1 MTIIK
6 QLLTTLAV
14 ALLSMLLIGGYGIW
28 QLNQA
33 QLRFHLVQTNTLPS
47 MKAMAMAQAALTDSR
62 VNAAK
67 MMYAPT
73 ASDRNDAMTALTAA
87 DQRFDATMT
96 DYAANDISDNVDRAR
111 LEADK
116 TAMANYRTARDL
128 AINEAKAGNM
138 SQAIDQLLVKAR
150 PAAEALT
157 LALKNHDQY
166 NAEQAAQINREND
179 QGYSQSLMLMFGC
192 IVAAFVISGLLAAHL
207 FSVIRGGLSNIQ
219 GTLEQVNHSLDFTQ
233 RAPIMRMDEIGRTA
247 SAFNSLLERL
257 QHSLKSLHGGAQEV
271 ASAAHQLALG
281 ASQVSTAAAE
291 QSEAAANMAATV
303 EQMTVSVNHVAE
315 QARQTHQG
323 AAESG
328 KLVEDGSNIIDQTI
342 HDIREISAV
351 VKASALSIKELETDS
366 AKVSSVV
373 NVIKEIADQTNLLA
387 LNAAIEAARAG
398 ETGRGFAV
406 VADEVRKLAERTS
419 RSTQEIAVTIEA
431 MVARAQQATSQME
444 AAEHLVE
451 TGVGRADH
459 ADQAIKR
466 IGGNTTSATRSISE
480 ISAAI
485 QQQGVASNNIA
496 AQVERTAQMSEESSS
511 AARLTADSAERLDQ
525 LAKSQIE
532 TLAQFTI

>member
-6 QLLTTLAV
+6 QLLITLAI
-14 ALLSMLLIGGYGIW
+14 ALLSMLLIGGYGVW
-28 QLNQA
+28 QLKQA
-33 QLRFHLVQTNTLPS
+33 QSRFHSVQSETLPS
-47 MKAMAMAQAALTDSR
+47 MKVMAAAQAALTDSR
-62 VNAAK
+62 VNSSK

-73 ASDRNDAMTALTAA
+73 ATDRNNAIAALATA
-87 DQRFDATMT
+87 DQRFDAILA
-96 DYAANDISDNVDRAR
+96 DYAASGMTDDTDRA
-111 LEADK
+111 LLAADK
-116 TAMANYRTARDL
+116 TAMVNYRAARDL
-128 AINEAKAGNM
+128 AINEAKAGNL
-138 SQAIDQLLVKAR
+138 SQAIDQLMVKGR
-150 PAAEALT
+150 PAAEALA
-157 LALKNHDQY
+157 LALKNNDQHI
-166 NAEQAAQINREND
+166 ADQSEQINRTND
-179 QGYSQSLMLMFGC
+179 QEYSQSLILMTSC
-192 IVAAFVISGLLAAHL
+192 VLAAFVISGLLAAHL
-207 FSVIRGGLSNIQ
+207 FNVIRGGLSNIQ
-219 GTLEQVNHSLDFTQ
+219 GTLERVNHSLDFTQ
-233 RAPIMRMDEIGRTA
+233 RAPIKRMDEIGRTA
-247 SAFNSLLERL
+247 SAFNRLLEHL
-257 QHSLKSLHGGAQEV
+257 QHSFKTLHAGAHEV
-271 ASAAHQLALG
+271 ASAAQQLSQS
-281 ASQVSTAAAE
+281 ASQVSSAASE
-291 QSEAAANMAATV
+291 QSEAAASMAATV
-303 EQMTVSVNHVAE
+303 EQMTASVNHVAE

-387 LNAAIEAARAG
+387 LNAAIDAARAG
-398 ETGRGFAV
+398 ETGRGCAV

-459 ADQAIKR
+459 ADQAIKH
-466 IGGNTTSATRSISE
+466 IGSNTTDATRSISE